1 MAEATPEAD
10 MSKYV
15 PLSSPYSPICG
26 LVAYSSTDSK
36 LCLVVPSVTLRRLL
50 LKFSILCCFLL
61 SQAKG
66 FGFGIKTTEALSLI
80 QVDRF
85 IGPSQAFWV
94 QVKFSDASQHN
105 KGCSWRQGVLLSG
118 GDD

>member
-15 PLSSPYSPICG
+15 PLSSPYSPTCG
-26 LVAYSSTDSK
+26 LIGYSSPEKT
-36 LCLVVPSVTLRRLL
+36 TN
-50 LKFSILCCFLL
+50 KFFNSSCFLR

-66 FGFGIKTTEALSLI
+66 FGFGIKTTEALSLL

-85 IGPSQAFWV
+85 IGPSQVFGRKST
-94 QVKFSDASQHN
+94 Q
-105 KGCSWRQGVLLSG
+105 
-118 GDD
+118 